1 MPLTLDDERNVV
13 KVSYIDVENLRSKFP
28 TDINP
33 EPFSAVRVDYTATI
47 QLQFKKMYASFQLSS
62 IYNVSENVAAL
73 RTFSDKAVGFLIEN
87 IKDYF
92 IKLET
97 VDFSENEIFKPL
109 YNQMIWDFSKDTT
122 ELNSTLKNSFKEYI
136 ASKKEFKNLSI
147 TYNDTDLIKKVEDGQ
162 LTAENKG
169 FMGISKTKKATELSL
184 ANWVDPNAG
193 KNNPWKQLS
202 NATAENFVDFY
213 KTKVGSVFNVD
224 KNDSLNLGTFEISL
238 NYLNIFGLGL
248 SGNVKDKNNE
258 DLSIAL
264 NLSGDGID
272 KKLTNWGKIIVQFLK
287 YSGSGSITAD
297 SSISLEASI
306 QDFKKIT
313 MKNQKDGLKGAIKIM
328 FDSFKDSDEAKS
340 LEDIDLFSLMT
351 NSLLTSPKGHGLL
364 KESTYLEWDWQIE
377 DKWAVMFT
385 FGNSLDTGL
394 YYSFA
399 SNPTSNSEENVDF
412 GIISAAD

>member
-1 MPLTLDDERNVV
+1 M
-13 KVSYIDVENLRSKFP
+13 
-28 TDINP
+28 
-33 EPFSAVRVDYTATI
+33 
-47 QLQFKKMYASFQLSS
+47 
-62 IYNVSENVAAL
+62 
-73 RTFSDKAVGFLIEN
+73 
-87 IKDYF
+87 
-92 IKLET
+92 
-97 VDFSENEIFKPL
+97 
-109 YNQMIWDFSKDTT
+109 
-122 ELNSTLKNSFKEYI
+122 
-136 ASKKEFKNLSI
+136 
-147 TYNDTDLIKKVEDGQ
+147 EDGQ

-193 KNNPWKQLS
+193 KNNPWKHLS

-287 YSGSGSITAD
+287 YSGSGIITAD
-297 SSISLEASI
+297 DSIGLEAPI

-351 NSLLTSPKGHGLL
+351 NSLLTSQKDMD
-364 KESTYLEWDWQIE
+364 Y
-377 DKWAVMFT
+377 
-385 FGNSLDTGL
+385 
-394 YYSFA
+394 
-399 SNPTSNSEENVDF
+399 
-412 GIISAAD
+412 